1 MATGRALLPL
11 WWWLLPLLRTCKTHA
26 KVYSS
31 KKTNQLTPLTLM
43 TLDQEQFNIYTS
55 DVIKYRYRQT
65 SAIFSGGAKKNL
77 EICSGLDFMFCL

>member
-1 MATGRALLPL
+1 
-11 WWWLLPLLRTCKTHA
+11 
-26 KVYSS
+26 
-31 KKTNQLTPLTLM
+31 M